1 MLVDWGG
8 SAFKSGVHEVSGEIE
23 LHDPTTLRLSMPKG
37 VVAYAT
43 GNESWRQQC
52 IAVGP
57 RA

>member
-8 SAFKSGVHEVSGEIE
+8 SAVKSGVHEVSGEIE
-23 LHDPTTLRLSMPKG
+23 LHNPTTIHLSMPTG
-37 VVAYAT
+37 VAAYAT

-52 IAVGP
+52 IEMGP